1 MDRHLDHV
9 VLAPSSLLKFSLLT
23 YPFQIDVFPTVFFG
37 LSHPHQFA
45 ELVVWNRQEGHTA
58 HATKEEATEMVE
70 AALDLYAS
78 ACAKRAL
85 KIYGLKTRR
94 YYRLK

>member
-1 MDRHLDHV
+1 M
-9 VLAPSSLLKFSLLT
+9 
-23 YPFQIDVFPTVFFG
+23 
-37 LSHPHQFA
+37 

-78 ACAKRAL
+78 ACAKHVAKRSYL
-85 KIYGLKTRR
+85 VGLEDSWIEKWPIQD
-94 YYRLK
+94 